1 MTETSVITMVVFVVY
16 IVGVFVLA
24 ALSHQLLSKRSFL
37 AEYFLGSRGLGT
49 WALAFTFAA
58 TSASGGSFGG
68 YPSLIYSYGWVLAL
82 WISSYMIVPLCTMWV
97 MGKRLNQVAR
107 KTGAITIPDVLRDR
121 YESSTIGV
129 LASGIIVF
137 FTICFLIAQFKLGAL
152 ILEDTFNLGFAHAY
166 EVSLIVF
173 AVIVVFYTSYGGFRA
188 VVWTDVMQ
196 GVVMGVGVLVLVPI
210 VLNKSGGLEKA
221 TRSLSEQAPMAVTSV
236 PGPGG
241 RKGTW
246 NDLVFRAVGTP
257 LPAGIVYLHPGRASA
272 PLSIHWDAAAAGDR
286 AEGGSQVEIRMAT
299 DAAGE
304 VTTTGNDI
312 KQAIEQDAA
321 LRRVLQVEYPYK
333 NDRHVLVDGQPVSQG
348 ATGVIWFPAGKTEY
362 RFVMRSGNDLLFGPG
377 HTNTGQPFHPLGMV
391 LSFFIMWAI
400 TGMAQ
405 PSTMVRLMAFQESK
419 TLNRAILTVTIYFA
433 LIYLPLIAIVMAARS
448 VLPILTPED
457 SDRAIVLVATRLVSD
472 MGIPYQILGAIFI
485 AAPFAA
491 VMSTVDSML
500 LLVSSCAVRDIYQRT
515 INPSVSPR
523 AVTIISYT
531 TTAAMGILVTIA
543 ALQPPDFLQKLI
555 IFGAGGFAASFLFPT
570 LLGLYWKQMTR
581 QGALAAMLGG
591 FATTVGLF
599 LPTWFGSTRAD
610 IGGLHPNVWGLIV
623 SALLAVGVSK
633 LVGPA
638 PSHLVQRYFYR

>member
-16 IVGVFVLA
+16 ILGVFVLA
-24 ALSHQLLSKRSFL
+24 GLSHRLLSEKSFL

-68 YPSLIYSYGWVLAL
+68 YPSLIYSYGWILAL
-82 WISSYMIVPLCTMWV
+82 WIASYMIVPLCTMGV

-121 YESSTIGV
+121 FESPVIGIV
-129 LASGIIVF
+129 ASGIIVF
-137 FTICFLIAQFKLGAL
+137 FTVCFLIAQFKLGAL

-166 EVSLIVF
+166 EISLLVF
-173 AVIVVFYTSYGGFRA
+173 AVVVVFYTSYGGFRA

-196 GVVMGVGVLVLVPI
+196 GVVMGLGVLVLVPI
-210 VLNKSGGLEKA
+210 VLHKSGGLEKA
-221 TRSLSEQAPMAVTSV
+221 TRSLSEQAPMAITSV
-236 PGPGG
+236 PGPDG

-246 NDLVFRAVGTP
+246 NDLVYRGIGTA
-257 LPAGIVYLHPGRASA
+257 LPAGIVYTHPGFANA
-272 PLSIHWDAAAAGDR
+272 PLTIHWSPGTPTDTTSD
-286 AEGGSQVEIRMAT
+286 VEIEMAT
-299 DAAGE
+299 DDTGE
-304 VTTTGNDI
+304 VVTTGNDI
-312 KQAIEQDAA
+312 VQAVEKHAELSQI
-321 LRRVLQVEYPYK
+321 LQVEFPFK
-333 NDRHVLVDGQPVSQG
+333 NDQQVMIEGQRVSKG
-348 ATGVIWFPAGKTEY
+348 ATGVIWFPEGKTEY
-362 RFVMRSGNDLLFGPG
+362 RFVMRTGNDLIFGPS
-377 HTNTGQPFHPLGMV
+377 HTNTGTPFHTLGMI
-391 LSFFIMWAI
+391 LSFFTMWAI

-405 PSTMVRLMAFQESK
+405 PSTMVRLMAFDESK
-419 TLNRAILTVTIYFA
+419 TLNRAIITVTIYFA

-500 LLVSSCAVRDIYQRT
+500 LLISSCAVRDVYQRS
-515 INPSVSPR
+515 INPAVSPR
-523 AVTIISYT
+523 TMTTISYA
-531 TTAAMGILVTIA
+531 TTAIAGVLITIA
-543 ALQPPDFLQKLI
+543 ALRPPDFLQKLI

-570 LLGLYWKQMTR
+570 LLGLYWKSMTR

-591 FATTVGLF
+591 FVTTVGLF
-599 LPTWFGSTRAD
+599 MPTWFGRTRVD

-623 SALLAVGVSK
+623 SCLLAVIVSK
-633 LVGPA
+633 MVGPA
-638 PSHLVQRYFYR
+638 PSHLVKRYFYR